1 MALNDKN
8 GQDITLEQAKQ
19 KATYSQASWYFN
31 DDVILYEYTG
41 CWKID
46 EGLSFPYLNILSNS
60 ISIVTNLA
68 IVAGGTNNQHGA
80 NITRTQAK
88 QKATYYNNGW
98 NIVTI
103 SEYTSISPP
112 PQVDWIIDEGVEYP
126 KFPWQLGVRAIA
138 HLCVKLANEI
148 LRIPIKRLE
157 DPTNINTLLSV
168 KLPSGVGIIE
178 LVDTTDPNASNVR
191 VFSQGVIKAMKK

>member
-19 KATYSQASWYFN
+19 KATYSQAGWYFN

-46 EGLSFPYLNILSNS
+46 EGMSYPYLNVLSNS
-60 ISIVTNLA
+60 IVFNFTTVSGA
-68 IVAGGTNNQHGA
+68 TNNQHGG
-80 NITRTQAK
+80 NITRIQAK

-112 PQVDWIIDEGVEYP
+112 PVVDWVINEGLEYP
-126 KFPWQLGVRAIA
+126 KFPWQIGISAIA
-138 HLCVKLANEI
+138 YLCVKLANEI

-157 DPTNINTLLSV
+157 DPTNINTLLRV

-178 LVDTTDPNASNVR
+178 LVDTTDQNASNVR
-191 VFSQGVIKAMKK
+191 VFLQGIIKAMKK